1 MRRGLTRIRK
11 KKLIRYETKFKFFGI
26 VNIKDADSPNFYS
39 NVLWIIYLNF
49 TVALQN
55 SRSSFVLFCSFNF
68 FWKQCWIAEFVLKFT
83 INPSKNFVDHLS
95 SGLLLVTVHCSY
107 IYNYSPAKNINVGVY
122 TTKKYIPNQVYHNY
136 LNFNKNYTRNIY
148 FSMAQMKTDSKK

>member
-1 MRRGLTRIRK
+1 MLTHLIFTPMFCGLFI
-11 KKLIRYETKFKFFGI
+11 LILP
-26 VNIKDADSPNFYS
+26 SPCKIH
-39 NVLWIIYLNF
+39 VL
-49 TVALQN
+49 
-55 SRSSFVLFCSFNF
+55 VLFFFVVLIF

-107 IYNYSPAKNINVGVY
+107 IYNYSPAKNINVGLY